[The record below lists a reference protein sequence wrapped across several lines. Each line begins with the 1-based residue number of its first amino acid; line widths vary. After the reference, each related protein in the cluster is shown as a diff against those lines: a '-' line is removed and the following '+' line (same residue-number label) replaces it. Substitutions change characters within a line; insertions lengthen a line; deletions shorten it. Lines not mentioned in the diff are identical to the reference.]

1 MHTSDTMAA
10 TASDDPAS
18 SDDPGGPSDDP
29 ASPDQHRSDSP
40 IHIDIVDPSTHVQR
54 DVRDWLIEQT
64 TAAVH
69 VIGVTGSVR
78 VRLISDCEM
87 AAKHLVHCGVPGTT
101 DVITFD
107 LSDLERVL
115 DVDLLVCVDEAQRQS
130 SRRSIALEHELLLY
144 VIHGMLHCLGHDDH
158 TPEDAAAMHAREDE
172 ILTAIGVGPVYGR
185 ASS

>member
-29 ASPDQHRSDSP
+29 ASPDQPGHNAP
-40 IHIDIVDPSTHVQR
+40 IHIDIVDPSTLVERAHC
-54 DVRDWLIEQT
+54 DWLVEQT
-64 TAAVH
+64 TAAMQH
-69 VIGVTGSVR
+69 MGVTGSVR
-78 VRLISDCEM
+78 ARLISDCEM

-107 LSDLERVL
+107 LSDGDDVM
-115 DVDLLVCVDEAQRQS
+115 DVDLLVCVDEARRQS
-130 SRRSIALEHELLLY
+130 SHRSIAIEHELLLY
-144 VIHGMLHCLGHDDH
+144 VIHGMLHCLDYDDH
-158 TPEDAAAMHAREDE
+158 TPDDAAAMHAREDE